1 MKLPRLTYRRLLM
14 AILIFCARPAR
25 GQVVIYGTVYDNS
38 QKYTMAGVTVLTTSG
53 LGTSTDSTGQY
64 RIRMGLDDS
73 IYFSYLGKTT
83 LRFPAKEINPSQPF
97 DMALAVSIDSLPA
110 AFVRGSNYF
119 LDSLSTRKEYAKI
132 FNYGMPYFNG
142 VKTTGRGGM
151 GVGLNMDLFFNG
163 AENRRMDAF
172 RDRLVWQENENYIDH
187 HFTRPMVRHVTGLES
202 PALDTFM
209 ALYRP
214 TREFIQSCET
224 EYQYY
229 HYIREWSH
237 YFADDWK
244 ERHPDIPAY
253 PKGGAGADSTVI
265 KEAMMKAAVDTV
277 ISPGRHRWGRG
288 RDRNWQRSL
297 RRG

>member
-1 MKLPRLTYRRLLM
+1 MIRPLLPMIRSWLPMIRPQLRGLLM
-14 AILIFCARPAR
+14 AILFWSALPAQ

-38 QKYTMAGVTVLTTSG
+38 QKFTMAGVSVQTTSG

-73 IYFSYLGKTT
+73 IFFSYLGKTT
-83 LRFPAKEINPSQPF
+83 LRFPAKEINPGQPF
-97 DMALAVSIDSLPA
+97 NMALAVSIDTLPV

-132 FNYGMPYFNG
+132 FNYGGVPYFNG

-151 GVGLNMDLFFNG
+151 GVGLNMDLFFNA
-163 AENRRMDAF
+163 AENRRTDAF
-172 RDRLVWQENENYIDH
+172 QSRLIWQEEQNYVDH
-187 HFTRPMVRHVTGLES
+187 HFTKPMVRHVTGLES

-209 ALYRP
+209 VLYRP
-214 TREFIQSCET
+214 TKEFIEGCET

-229 HYIREWSH
+229 HYVREWSH

-253 PKGGAGADSTVI
+253 PKEGAGADSTAI
-265 KEAMMKAAVDTV
+265 KEAIKARVDTLT
-277 ISPGRHRWGRG
+277 SPGDHR
-288 RDRNWQRSL
+288 
-297 RRG
+297 

>member
-1 MKLPRLTYRRLLM
+1 MKLPRLTYAM
-14 AILIFCARPAR
+14 ILVLFARPVS

-73 IYFSYLGKTT
+73 IYFSYLGKST
-83 LRFPAKEINPSQPF
+83 LRFPAKEINPNQPF
-97 DMALAVSIDSLPA
+97 NMALAISIDSLPA
-110 AFVRGSNYF
+110 AFVRGNNYF

-132 FNYGMPYFNG
+132 FGYGMPYFNS

-151 GVGLNMDLFFNG
+151 GVGLNLDLLLNG
-163 AENRRMDAF
+163 AENRRMEAF
-172 RDRLVWQENENYIDH
+172 QDRLIWQENENYVDH
-187 HFTRPMVRHVTGLES
+187 HFTRPIVRHVTGLES

-209 ALYRP
+209 VLYRP
-214 TREFIQSCET
+214 TREFIQGCES

-253 PKGGAGADSTVI
+253 PKGGAGADSTAI
-265 KEAMMKAAVDTV
+265 
-277 ISPGRHRWGRG
+277 R
-288 RDRNWQRSL
+288 Q
-297 RRG
+297 

>member
-1 MKLPRLTYRRLLM
+1 MKLPCVLM
-14 AILIFCARPAR
+14 AIFIWSVRPAL
-25 GQVVIYGTVYDNS
+25 GQVVISGTVYDNS
-38 QKYTMAGVTVLTTSG
+38 QKYTMAGVSVLTTSG

-73 IYFSYLGKTT
+73 IYFSYLGKST
-83 LRFPAKEINPSQPF
+83 LRFPAKEINPNQPF
-97 DMALAVSIDSLPA
+97 NMALAISIDSLPA
-110 AFVRGSNYF
+110 AFVRGNNYF

-132 FNYGMPYFNG
+132 FGYGMPYFNS

-151 GVGLNMDLFFNG
+151 GVGLNLDLLLNG
-163 AENRRMDAF
+163 AENRRMEAF
-172 RDRLVWQENENYIDH
+172 QDRLIWQENENYVDH
-187 HFTRPMVRHVTGLES
+187 RFTRLIVRHVTGLVS

-209 ALYRP
+209 VLYRP
-214 TREFIQSCET
+214 TREFIQGCES

-253 PKGGAGADSTVI
+253 PKGGAGADSTAI
-265 KEAMMKAAVDTV
+265 RQAMDSAAMKVDTV
-277 ISPGRHRWGRG
+277 TSPGGHR
-288 RDRNWQRSL
+288 
-297 RRG
+297 